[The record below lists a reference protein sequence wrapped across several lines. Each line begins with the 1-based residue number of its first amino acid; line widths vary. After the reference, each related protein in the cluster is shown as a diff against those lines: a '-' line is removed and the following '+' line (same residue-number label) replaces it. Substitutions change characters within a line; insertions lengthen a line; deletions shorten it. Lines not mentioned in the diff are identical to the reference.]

1 MAGVLDGIRVLDLS
15 EGIAGPIA
23 TMLLSDHGAS
33 VTKIERPGGDPFR
46 SQLGYRGWLRGRRS
60 AVLDLTSEADRG
72 VVEDDPHLQ

>member
-46 SQLGYRGWLRGRRS
+46 SQKSFFLYFMCFWNRYR
-60 AVLDLTSEADRG
+60 
-72 VVEDDPHLQ
+72 